1 MRVAVTRRRTFA
13 LCRAEREKEKALK
26 YVGIDIAKR
35 KHAVAVREADG
46 TPKGKAVAFTND
58 EAGFKALA
66 DRLSEL
72 EVDCG
77 DCIIAMESTGHYWIA
92 LWSFLTDH
100 GWPVA
105 VVNPVLTDAFRR
117 VDSLRKTKTDEIDA
131 FLIAEFARF
140 KGLGPESISPE
151 VTDGV
156 KQLTRYRAHL
166 VKERTALKNRATACA
181 DRVFPE
187 LGKVVGGMGS
197 ATAKALLRDFGT
209 PERIAK
215 TDIRTLEKA
224 VREASNGHFGRAKA
238 EEVKA
243 AARRSIGSAFAADSV
258 AFELKKLVELIDYLD
273 GQIDEVDAEACREM
287 DQEVRALLTSIPGI
301 GDVTAATIAAEMGA
315 PERFDDPKKLVAFA
329 GIDASKSD
337 SGQLESS
344 DNHMSKRGS
353 SYLRYA
359 LMNAADRARMYDPY
373 FGDYYDSMIAR
384 GKHHYVALSGV
395 ARKLCGVILA
405 VLKEHRPYEPRPS
418 IQSQRDPQTQAQ
430 RQQS

>member
-1 MRVAVTRRRTFA
+1 MH
-13 LCRAEREKEKALK
+13 
-26 YVGIDIAKR
+26 YVGIDIAK
-35 KHAVAVREADG
+35 HSHVVAVRKADG
-46 TPKGKAVAFTND
+46 EPCGKAVAFTND
-58 EAGFKALA
+58 EKGFKALA
-66 DRLSEL
+66 DRLAEL
-72 EVDCG
+72 GVDRG
-77 DCIIAMESTGHYWIA
+77 DCIVAMESTGHYWIA
-92 LWSFLTDH
+92 LWSFLADC

-105 VVNPVLTDAFRR
+105 VVNPVLTDAFRK
-117 VDSLRKTKTDEIDA
+117 VDSLRKTKTDEVDA

-140 KGLGPESISPE
+140 KGLGPASVSPE
-151 VTDGV
+151 VADGV

-197 ATAKALLRDFGT
+197 ATARALLRDFGT

-224 VREASNGHFGRAKA
+224 VRTASMGRFGRAKA

-243 AARRSIGSAFAADSV
+243 AAKRSVGATFAAESV
-258 AFELKKLVELIDYLD
+258 AFELRSIVETIEYLD
-273 GQIDEVDAEACREM
+273 GQIAGLEAEACREM
-287 DQEVRALLTSIPGI
+287 DQEVRALLTTIPGI
-301 GDVTAATIAAEMGA
+301 GDVTAATIAAEIGA
-315 PERFDDPKKLVAFA
+315 PERFEDSKKLVAYA

-337 SGQLESS
+337 SGSFESTE
-344 DNHMSKRGS
+344 NHMSKRGS

-359 LMNAADRARMYDPY
+359 LMNAADVARMHDPY

-384 GKHHYVALSGV
+384 GKHHYVAVSGV

-405 VLKEHRPYEPRPS
+405 VLREGRPYEPRPS
-418 IQSQRDPQTQAQ
+418 IQSQQNLRGEPQQ
-430 RQQS
+430 QQS

>member
-1 MRVAVTRRRTFA
+1 M
-13 LCRAEREKEKALK
+13 K
-26 YVGIDIAKR
+26 YVGIDIAK
-35 KHAVAVREADG
+35 HNHVVAVREADG
-46 TPKGKAVAFTND
+46 APKGKAVTFSND
-58 EAGFKALA
+58 EAGFKALV
-66 DRLSEL
+66 DRLAEL
-72 EVDCG
+72 DVDRD
-77 DCIIAMESTGHYWIA
+77 DCIVAMESTGHYWIA
-92 LWSFLTDH
+92 LWSFLADC

-105 VVNPVLTDAFRR
+105 VVNPVLTDAFRK
-117 VDSLRKTKTDEIDA
+117 VDSLRKTKTDDIDA

-140 KGLGPESISPE
+140 KGLGPESVSPE

-187 LGKVVGGMGS
+187 LAKVVGGMGS
-197 ATAKALLRDFGT
+197 ATAKALLRDYGT

-224 VREASNGHFGRAKA
+224 VRKASNGHFGRAKA

-243 AARRSIGSAFAADSV
+243 AAKRSVGATFAAGSV
-258 AFELKKLVELIDYLD
+258 AFELRKLIELIDYMD
-273 GQIDEVDAEACREM
+273 GQIAELEAETAKQM

-315 PERFDDPKKLVAFA
+315 AERFDDPKKLVAFA

-337 SGQLESS
+337 SGRFESS

-359 LMNAADRARMYDPY
+359 LMNAADRARTYDPY
-373 FGDYYDSMIAR
+373 FGDYYDSLVAR

-395 ARKLCGVILA
+395 VRKLCGVILA
-405 VLKEHRPYEPRPS
+405 VLKERRPYEPRPS
-418 IQSQRDPQTQAQ
+418 VQSRQNPQTQAQ
-430 RQQS
+430 QQQG